1 MECKCRA
8 EEEGMKARGPSFPGL
23 RVLVVEDEA
32 FIAMELE
39 EMLHELRCEIIATA
53 STVDDA
59 LAYARRG
66 GIDGALLDLNLH
78 GDSVLPV
85 ADELAGSAVSFI
97 LLTGYSLRESDPPL
111 LREARRV
118 SKPFSLSILSAAIGE
133 TLLR

>member
-1 MECKCRA
+1 MNA
-8 EEEGMKARGPSFPGL
+8 PAPTFPGL
-23 RVLVVEDEA
+23 RLLVVEDEA

-59 LAYARRG
+59 LAYVRRG

-78 GDSVLPV
+78 GDSVFPV
-85 ADELAGSAVSFI
+85 AEELAVSAVPFI
-97 LLTGYSLRESDPPL
+97 LLTGYSRRESDPPL

-118 SKPFSLSILSAAIGE
+118 NKPFSLTSLSAAIGE

>member
-1 MECKCRA
+1 MNVREK
-8 EEEGMKARGPSFPGL
+8 SFPGL

-39 EMLHELRCEIIATA
+39 EMLQELRCEIVATA

-59 LAYARRG
+59 LAYVRQG

-78 GDSVLPV
+78 GNSVLPV
-85 ADELAGSAVSFI
+85 AEELAGSSVPFI
-97 LLTGYSLRESDPPL
+97 LMTGYSRRESDPPL

-118 SKPFSLSILSAAIGE
+118 SKPFTLSSLSAAISE
-133 TLLR
+133 TLLG